1 MAFKVLLID
10 DNDVFRKAI
19 SDTLEIMKFDVTPLN
34 DGKFATQYLKK
45 KQYDIIITDIIMPDK
60 DGFETIT
67 DIRRHDDK
75 IPIIAVTG
83 DGSYELNQNLMI
95 AERLGADDTLMKPFE
110 TSVLLDKINNILRL
124 DH

>member
-19 SDTLEIMKFDVTPLN
+19 SDTLEILKFDVTPLT
-34 DGKFATQYLKK
+34 DGKHVAQHLKK
-45 KQYDIIITDIIMPDK
+45 THYDIIITDIIMPDK
-60 DGFETIT
+60 DGFETIN
-67 DIRRHDDK
+67 DIRKHDEK

-95 AERLGADDTLMKPFE
+95 AESLGANDSLMKPFE
-110 TSVLLDKINNILRL
+110 TSILLDKINNILRI